1 VGRLFLSFRVA
12 DPHAFANSWNYPSLS
27 ALFRLL
33 RRQNFIKLCRQNA
46 DTASNYC
53 LQSKGNGMASITSLG
68 IGANLPL
75 DSLLANLTTAEKARL
90 TPITKQQSANTAR
103 LTAYGTL
110 KSSLEK
116 FQTANNTLNN
126 ADLFKSTTATSSSTD
141 LTVSTTA
148 GAAPGK
154 YTINVTKLAQAQS
167 LTTNTKISSSKE
179 ALGSTDVAERTIVIS
194 QKSHDKP
201 LEIKLSS
208 DQTSLEGIR
217 DAINDADGGVS
228 ASIVKVDDENYQLVL
243 TSTTTGTD
251 NKMTIEVKDDPKLNG
266 LIRYDGTSG
275 GMDQL
280 VAAQN
285 AELTVN
291 NINIVRQT
299 NTITDA
305 PQGVTLN
312 LTKEVSNVTVT
323 VEKSND
329 QSKAAIK
336 GWVDAYNSLIDT
348 FSSLTKYTA
357 VDPGAEAQNTS
368 NGALLGDT
376 VVRSIQTGL
385 RGMFTQG
392 DTSSTFKTL
401 NEIGITADG
410 ATGKLKIDDTKLTKA
425 LNENASA
432 TRLLL
437 VGDGKETGITTK
449 MASTVKDYLA
459 DDGII
464 DTAQDS
470 INSTLKKLTK
480 QYLATSDSIDAT
492 VARYKA
498 QFTQLDT
505 MMSKL
510 NTTSSYLS
518 QQFTAM
524 SKSS

>member
-1 VGRLFLSFRVA
+1 
-12 DPHAFANSWNYPSLS
+12 
-27 ALFRLL
+27 
-33 RRQNFIKLCRQNA
+33 
-46 DTASNYC
+46 
-53 LQSKGNGMASITSLG
+53 MASISSLG
-68 IGANLPL
+68 VGSNLPL
-75 DSLLANLTTAEKARL
+75 DTLLTNLTTAEKARL
-90 TPITKQQSANTAR
+90 TPITQQQSANTAR
-103 LTAYGTL
+103 LTAYGSL
-110 KSSLEK
+110 KSALEK
-116 FQTANNTLNN
+116 FQTANTTLNN
-126 ADLFKSTTATSSSTD
+126 ADLFKSTTAKSSSTD
-141 LTVSTTA
+141 LTVSTSA
-148 GAAPGK
+148 GAAAGK
-154 YTINVTKLAQAQS
+154 YTISVTQLAQAQS
-167 LTTNTKISSSKE
+167 LTTSTKISSSKE
-179 ALGSTDVAERTIVIS
+179 ALGDTDVAERTIVINQES
-194 QKSHDKP
+194 REKP

-208 DQTSLEGIR
+208 EQTTLEGIR

-243 TSTTTGTD
+243 TSTTSGVE
-251 NKMTIEVKDDPKLNG
+251 NKMTVSVKDDPKLSG
-266 LIRYDGTSG
+266 VISYDGTSG
-275 GMDQL
+275 GMEQL
-280 VAAQN
+280 VEAKNAQ
-285 AELTVN
+285 LTVN
-291 NINIVRQT
+291 NINIERPT

-312 LTKEVSNVTVT
+312 LSKEVSNVTVT

-348 FSSLTKYTA
+348 FNSLTKYTA
-357 VDPGAEAQNTS
+357 VDAGADAQSTS

-392 DTSSTFKTL
+392 DPSSAFKTL

-410 ATGKLKIDDTKLTKA
+410 ATGKLKIEDTKLTKA
-425 LNENASA
+425 LNENSSA
-432 TRLLL
+432 ARLLL

-449 MASTVKDYLA
+449 MASTIKEYLA

-464 DTAQDS
+464 DSAQDS
-470 INSTLKKLTK
+470 INATLKKLTK
-480 QYLATSDSIDAT
+480 QYLATSESIDAT

-510 NTTSSYLS
+510 NSTSSYLS

-524 SKSS
+524 SNSSS

>member
-1 VGRLFLSFRVA
+1 
-12 DPHAFANSWNYPSLS
+12 
-27 ALFRLL
+27 
-33 RRQNFIKLCRQNA
+33 
-46 DTASNYC
+46 
-53 LQSKGNGMASITSLG
+53 MASISSLG
-68 IGANLPL
+68 IGSNLPL
-75 DSLLANLTTAEKARL
+75 DTLLTNLTTAEKARL
-90 TPITKQQSANTAR
+90 TPITQQQSANTAR

-116 FQTANNTLNN
+116 FQTANTALNN
-126 ADLFKSTTATSSSTD
+126 ADLFKSTTAKSSSTD
-141 LTVSTTA
+141 LAVTTTA

-154 YTINVTKLAQAQS
+154 YNISVTQLAQSQS
-167 LTTNTKISSSKE
+167 LATTTPIESSTD
-179 ALGSTDVAERTIVIS
+179 ALGDTGMSERTIVIT
-194 QKSHDKP
+194 QKSRDKP
-201 LEIKLSS
+201 LEIKLTSE
-208 DQTSLEGIR
+208 QTSLEGIR

-228 ASIVKVDDENYQLVL
+228 ASIVKVNDKEYQLVL

-251 NKMTIEVKDDPKLNG
+251 NEMTISVKNDSKLNDIIG
-266 LIRYDGTSG
+266 YDGASG
-275 GMDQL
+275 GLKQL
-280 VAAQN
+280 VKAQN

-291 NINIVRQT
+291 NIKIVRPT

-312 LTKEVSNVTVT
+312 LSKEVSDVTVT
-323 VEKSND
+323 VEKSTD

-348 FSSLTKYTA
+348 FNSLTKYTA
-357 VDPGAEAQNTS
+357 VDPGAEEQNTS

-392 DTSSTFKTL
+392 DLNSSYKTL
-401 NEIGITADG
+401 SEIGIAADG
-410 ATGKLKIDDTKLTKA
+410 TTGKLKIDDTKLTKA
-425 LNENASA
+425 LNENSSA

-449 MASTVKDYLA
+449 MATTIKEYLA

-464 DTAQDS
+464 DTAKDS
-470 INSTLKKLTK
+470 INATLKKLTK
-480 QYLATSDSIDAT
+480 QYLATSESIDAT

-510 NTTSSYLS
+510 NSTSSYLN

-524 SKSS
+524 SNSSS